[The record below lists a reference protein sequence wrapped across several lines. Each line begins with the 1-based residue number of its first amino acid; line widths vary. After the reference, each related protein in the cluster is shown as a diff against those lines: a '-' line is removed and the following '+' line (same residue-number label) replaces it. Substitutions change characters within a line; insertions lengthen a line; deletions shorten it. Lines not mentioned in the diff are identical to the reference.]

1 MTSVALKA
9 NGTLLHRQLFVLLRQ
24 KIASGEYRNG
34 DRLPTQEAL
43 CEQFS
48 VSRIT
53 VRRALADLQAEG
65 LIRNEQGVG
74 AFVSIAEQS
83 RRNATTLSFVEGLRR
98 VIEETEVEVVSV
110 GLAPSPAQ
118 IGELLNIAQDDEGLR
133 VVRIRLQKTV
143 PVMLTEAWLPKR
155 FQTLVTAQ
163 ALKRYPLFQLITH
176 GKEELG
182 RVVQEINADLA
193 NPVVA
198 QALKIELNSP
208 VLRIN
213 RLLHNPKNDPIQYL
227 TVWSTPARS
236 RLLMEI
242 PGKDINTLSTG
253 HLIHDL

>member
-53 VRRALADLQAEG
+53 VRRALADLQGEG

-74 AFVSIAEQS
+74 AFVSITEQS

-98 VIEETEVEVVSV
+98 VVEETKVEVVSV
-110 GLAPSPAQ
+110 GLARSPAQ
-118 IGELLNIAQDDEGLR
+118 IGELLNIAQDEEGLR
-133 VVRIRLQKTV
+133 VVRIRSQKNV

-193 NPVVA
+193 NPVIA

-208 VLRIN
+208 VLKIN